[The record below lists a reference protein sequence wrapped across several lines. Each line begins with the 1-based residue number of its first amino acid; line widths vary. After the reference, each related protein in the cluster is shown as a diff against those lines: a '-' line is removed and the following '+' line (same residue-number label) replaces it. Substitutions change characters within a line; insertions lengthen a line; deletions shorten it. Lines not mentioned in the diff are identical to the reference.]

1 MKKIFCII
9 QFILMMGSSLF
20 AQTQITGKVTDSKS
34 GAPLSGVTV
43 RMKESNITVQTK
55 DDGTFQIPV
64 SGKQRTL
71 VFSSI
76 GYASEELNV
85 GNKNNVSIS
94 LTTEERKL
102 QEVVVIAYGSQDKRK
117 ITGSVAKV
125 DGKEFENVPMASVD
139 QMLQGKVA
147 GVQSV
152 SPSGQPG
159 GAQEVRIRG
168 IGFDQRIFRT
178 PLCY

>member
-94 LTTEERKL
+94 L
-102 QEVVVIAYGSQDKRK
+102 Y
-117 ITGSVAKV
+117 
-125 DGKEFENVPMASVD
+125 
-139 QMLQGKVA
+139 
-147 GVQSV
+147 
-152 SPSGQPG
+152 
-159 GAQEVRIRG
+159 
-168 IGFDQRIFRT
+168 
-178 PLCY
+178 